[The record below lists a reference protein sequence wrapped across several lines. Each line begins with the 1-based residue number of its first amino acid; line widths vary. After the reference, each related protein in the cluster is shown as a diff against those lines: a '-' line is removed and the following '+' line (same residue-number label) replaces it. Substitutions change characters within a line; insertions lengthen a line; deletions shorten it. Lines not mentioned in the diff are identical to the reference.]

1 MAQARRVKAKEESF
15 FSKYISRHLKEGLFI
30 GVATMAAFVLLALL
44 SYNQY
49 DSSWSSSGNLGATHN
64 AAGKVG
70 AWISDVLLYLF
81 GYIAFLIPIFV
92 IYAMVLAF
100 RYYYKDDDEEE
111 ADEEMS
117 LSHILKVRSIGLV
130 LLIFSLTSLFS
141 LHVSASISYL
151 PYSAGGILGSSLG
164 PWLMHIMNTI
174 GSGLFLFALFLGGVT
189 FVTGLSW
196 FKIMELLGEVALKFS
211 SGLWGL
217 IQTAFKRSTR
227 SVEEEDKFEEPLF
240 KKKSKKKAKFI
251 EEEEFIRPPIKINKP
266 IPPKSVVKV
275 VKKAN
280 SETQTAGLPTLD
292 LLDQP
297 VPSQGTGFSAED
309 LTRLSRLVEQK
320 LGEFGINAHVMGVY
334 PGPVITRFELDL
346 AAGTK
351 ASKLTGL
358 SRDFARALSVYSVR
372 IVEVI
377 PGKSFVGL
385 EIPNAKREMVNFCE
399 IVSSSAYD
407 ESKSPL
413 SLALGKD
420 IGGQP
425 YVVDLGRMPHLLV
438 AGTTGAGKSVGLNAM
453 LLSILYKSTPEMV
466 RLIMVDP
473 KMLELSIYDGIPH
486 LLTPVITDMKEA
498 ANALRWCIGEMDRR
512 YRMMAALGVRNLAG
526 YNTKVAEGIAAKK
539 PLVDPLWPKDN
550 AGDAPELA
558 HLPYLVVLVDEFADM
573 MMVVGKKVEELI
585 TRLAQKARAAGIHL
599 ILATQRPSVDVIT
612 GLIKANVPARIAFQT
627 SSRIDSRTILD
638 QQGAEQLLGHGDML
652 YMSAGMMPTRVHGA
666 FVGDHEVHA
675 VVDFLKAQGEPAYI
689 TEILE
694 GDSEIGDDGMPVQA
708 KSGGSDVDPLFDQA
722 VDIVAK
728 TRRASIS
735 NVQRRLKIGYNRA
748 ATILEQMEEQGMV
761 SSMEGN
767 GTREVLLPEHNE

>member
-1 MAQARRVKAKEESF
+1 VAQARRIKAKEPSF
-15 FSKYISRHLKEGLFI
+15 LSKYISQYLKEGLLIAVGALAIFL
-30 GVATMAAFVLLALL
+30 LLALFT
-44 SYNQY
+44 YNQY
-49 DSSWSSSGNLGATHN
+49 DISWSSSGNLAPTRN
-64 AAGKVG
+64 AIGQLG
-70 AWISDVLLYLF
+70 AWTADFLLYLF
-81 GYIAFLIPIFV
+81 GYIAFLIPLFWIYV
-92 IYAMVLAF
+92 IVMAF
-100 RYYYKDDDEEE
+100 RYYYREQNDDNSDE
-111 ADEEMS
+111 DITFS
-117 LSHILKVRSIGLV
+117 QILKVRSIGLILV
-130 LLIFSLTSLFS
+130 MIALTSLFS
-141 LHVSASISYL
+141 LHVSSSIHYL
-151 PYSAGGILGSSLG
+151 PYSAGGILGTSLG
-164 PWLMHIMNTI
+164 HWLFKMMNSL
-174 GSGLFLFALFLGGVT
+174 GSGLFLFALFLAGFTLG
-189 FVTGLSW
+189 TGLSW
-196 FKIMELLGEVALKFS
+196 FKIMELVGDAALRFFS
-211 SGLWGL
+211 WAWQMICALFKRKEKNWEDEDLLDDPLFRKESKRKSRIAEEEYFAPPVKINPPKLAAKPVKKVQRQEGVSGLP
-217 IQTAFKRSTR
+217 
-227 SVEEEDKFEEPLF
+227 PL
-240 KKKSKKKAKFI
+240 
-251 EEEEFIRPPIKINKP
+251 E
-266 IPPKSVVKV
+266 
-275 VKKAN
+275 
-280 SETQTAGLPTLD
+280 

-297 VPSQGTGFSAED
+297 VVSEGIGFSAEE

-320 LGEFGINAHVMGVY
+320 LGEFGINARVMGVY

-358 SRDFARALSVYSVR
+358 SRDFARALSVFSVR

-385 EIPNAKREMVNFCE
+385 EIPNEKREMVNFCE
-399 IVSSSAYD
+399 LVSSSAY
-407 ESKSPL
+407 EEAKSSL
-413 SLALGKD
+413 TLALGKD

-512 YRMMAALGVRNLAG
+512 YRVMAALGVRNLAG
-526 YNTKVAEGIAAKK
+526 YNTKVTDGIAHKT

-550 AGDAPELA
+550 ASEAPELNV
-558 HLPYLVVLVDEFADM
+558 LPHLVVLVDEFADM

-652 YMSAGMMPTRVHGA
+652 YMAAGTMPTRVHGA

-675 VVDFLKAQGEPAYI
+675 VVDFLKAQGEPTYLA
-689 TEILE
+689 EILE
-694 GDSEIGDDGMPVQA
+694 GDSEVGEDGFPVESKKGGDELD
-708 KSGGSDVDPLFDQA
+708 SLFDEA

-748 ATILEQMEEQGMV
+748 ARILEQMEEQGMV
-761 SSMEGN
+761 SSMESN
-767 GTREVLLPEHNE
+767 GAREVLLPQRDE